1 MKPARVIDRAG
12 AQSRGSSAEL
22 MWCDGGTAARVRDG
36 LLVGLAKRR
45 RVELGKE
52 KDVEFEESVRLE

>member
-1 MKPARVIDRAG
+1 
-12 AQSRGSSAEL
+12 